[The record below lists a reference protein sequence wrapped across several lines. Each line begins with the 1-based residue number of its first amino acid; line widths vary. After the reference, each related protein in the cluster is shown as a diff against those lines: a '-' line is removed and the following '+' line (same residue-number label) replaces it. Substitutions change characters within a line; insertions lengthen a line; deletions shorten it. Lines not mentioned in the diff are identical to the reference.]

1 LTLSAAAPQI
11 CRTRIPEQEAAM
23 ADLCD
28 LEAVELRRLIGAGE
42 VSPVD
47 LVESCIA
54 RIEAADPAV
63 NAITAKAYDRARA
76 EARAAE
82 AAVQRGDALG
92 PLHGLPIGVKD
103 LSDTEGLLTAYGSPL
118 FADNV
123 PAADER
129 VVAVLRQAGAIVLA
143 KTNTPEFGAGANT
156 RNEVFG
162 PTLNPFDHKLTCAGS
177 SGGSA
182 VALAC
187 GMVPLATGSDLAGS
201 LRTPA
206 AYCGIVGF
214 RPTPGLIPTET
225 RGHGWS
231 PLSVDG
237 PMARTV
243 TDAALMLSA
252 MVGHDPRDPLSL
264 GVEGE
269 PFRVLSQVDLGGLTV
284 AFTEDLGFAPVDSRV
299 RRSFRAARQALEP
312 AVGRSVDF
320 AVDMGGLRHAARCRL
335 RRRPSRE
342 GRGDAG
348 QGRAER
354 HRQCRRRA
362 EARPR
367 RRRQRADGAD
377 PGGARRRRLPVWGRC
392 GDLPGGR
399 PPALPVAGL
408 VSGHDRRRRPVQL
421 LPLAGAGLRP
431 DPGRPALG
439 GTALRP
445 RRGRAALRPADHR
458 PPPRRPCGAVRR
470 PRDRGLGRTERLWS
484 SDSERGLTIL

>member
-1 LTLSAAAPQI
+1 
-11 CRTRIPEQEAAM
+11 M
-23 ADLCD
+23 AELCD

-82 AAVQRGDALG
+82 AAVRRGDALG

-162 PTLNPFDHKLTCAGS
+162 PTRNPFDHDLTCAGS

-243 TDAALMLSA
+243 TDAALLLSA
-252 MVGHDPRDPLSL
+252 MTGHDPRDPLSL
-264 GVEGE
+264 GVDGAA
-269 PFRVLSQVDLGGLTV
+269 FRTLDTIELGGLTV

-320 AVDMGGLRHAARCRL
+320 AVDMAGVDEAFATLRAVGFVAAHREKVEATPDKVGPNVTANVAAGLKLGLADVASALTVQTRVVRDADAFL
-335 RRRPSRE
+335 E
-342 GRGDAG
+342 GVDVVI
-348 QGRAER
+348 
-354 HRQCRRRA
+354 C
-362 EARPR
+362 
-367 RRRQRADGAD
+367 
-377 PGGARRRRLPVWGRC
+377 
-392 GDLPGGR
+392 
-399 PPALPVAGL
+399 PVAGHPPFPWRDWYPATIDGAAL
-408 VSGHDRRRRPVQL
+408 SSYFHWLALAYGPTMAGLPSVALPFGRDETGLPFGLQIIGRRRGDHAVLSAARAIEAW
-421 LPLAGAGLRP
+421 AGRNGF
-431 DPGRPALG
+431 
-439 GTALRP
+439 
-445 RRGRAALRPADHR
+445 GRAVPEAA
-458 PPPRRPCGAVRR
+458 
-470 PRDRGLGRTERLWS
+470 
-484 SDSERGLTIL
+484 

>member
-1 LTLSAAAPQI
+1 
-11 CRTRIPEQEAAM
+11 M

-28 LEAVELRRLIGAGE
+28 LEAVDLRRLIGAGE

-82 AAVQRGDALG
+82 AAVRRGDALG

-123 PAADER
+123 PTADER

-162 PTLNPFDHKLTCAGS
+162 PTRNPFDHDLTCAGS

-264 GVEGE
+264 GVDGAA
-269 PFRVLSQVDLGGLTV
+269 FRALDTVDLGGLTV

-312 AVGRSVDF
+312 VVGRSVDF
-320 AVDMGGLRHAARCRL
+320 ALDMNGVDEAFATLRAVGFVAAHREKVEATPDKVGPNVSANVAAGLKLGLADVASALTVQTRVVR
-335 RRRPSRE
+335 
-342 GRGDAG
+342 DADAFLSG
-348 QGRAER
+348 VDVVI
-354 HRQCRRRA
+354 C
-362 EARPR
+362 
-367 RRRQRADGAD
+367 
-377 PGGARRRRLPVWGRC
+377 
-392 GDLPGGR
+392 
-399 PPALPVAGL
+399 PVAGHPPFPWQDWYPATIDGAVL
-408 VSGHDRRRRPVQL
+408 SSYFHWLALAYGPTLAGLPSVALPFGRDEAGLPFGLQIIGRRRGDHAVLSAARAIEAW
-421 LPLAGAGLRP
+421 AGRNGF
-431 DPGRPALG
+431 
-439 GTALRP
+439 
-445 RRGRAALRPADHR
+445 GRAIPNAA
-458 PPPRRPCGAVRR
+458 
-470 PRDRGLGRTERLWS
+470 
-484 SDSERGLTIL
+484 

>member
-1 LTLSAAAPQI
+1 
-11 CRTRIPEQEAAM
+11 M

-42 VSPVD
+42 ISPVD

-63 NAITAKAYDRARA
+63 NAITAKAFDRARA

-82 AAVQRGDALG
+82 AAVRRGDALG

-103 LSDTEGLLTAYGSPL
+103 LSDTEGLLTTHGSLL
-118 FADNV
+118 FADHV

-162 PTLNPFDHKLTCAGS
+162 PTRNPFDHDLTCGGS

-206 AYCGIVGF
+206 AFCGIVGF

-231 PLSVDG
+231 PLAVDG

-243 TDAALMLSA
+243 ADAGLMLSA
-252 MVGHDPRDPLSL
+252 MVGDDPRDPLSL
-264 GVEGE
+264 GADGE
-269 PFRVLSQVDLGGLTV
+269 PFRRLEAPDLGGLSV
-284 AFTEDLGFAPVDSRV
+284 AFTENLGFAPVDGRV
-299 RRSFRAARQALEP
+299 RTAFHAAARALEP
-312 AVGRSVDF
+312 AFGRSAEF
-320 AVDMGGLRHAARCRL
+320 TVDMGGVDRAFATLRAVGFVAAH
-335 RRRPSRE
+335 RE
-342 GRGDAG
+342 KVETTPDKVGPNVTANVVAGLALGLADVSAALTVQTRVVRDFDAFLAG
-348 QGRAER
+348 VDVVI
-354 HRQCRRRA
+354 C
-362 EARPR
+362 
-367 RRRQRADGAD
+367 
-377 PGGARRRRLPVWGRC
+377 
-392 GDLPGGR
+392 
-399 PPALPVAGL
+399 PVAGHPPFPWRDWYPATVDGATL
-408 VSGHDRRRRPVQL
+408 SSYFHWLALAYGPTLAGLPSVALPFGRDAAGLPFGLQIIGRRRGDRAVLAAARAIEAWAGRNGFARAVPQGVSG
-421 LPLAGAGLRP
+421 
-431 DPGRPALG
+431 
-439 GTALRP
+439 
-445 RRGRAALRPADHR
+445 
-458 PPPRRPCGAVRR
+458 
-470 PRDRGLGRTERLWS
+470 
-484 SDSERGLTIL
+484 

>member
-1 LTLSAAAPQI
+1 
-11 CRTRIPEQEAAM
+11 M
-23 ADLCD
+23 AELCD

-82 AAVQRGDALG
+82 AAVRRGDALG

-156 RNEVFG
+156 RNAVFG
-162 PTLNPFDHKLTCAGS
+162 PTLNPFDHELTCAGS

-252 MVGHDPRDPLSL
+252 MTGHDPRDPLSL
-264 GVEGE
+264 GVDGAA
-269 PFRVLSQVDLGGLTV
+269 FRALDPVDLGGLTV

-320 AVDMGGLRHAARCRL
+320 TVDMAGVDDAFATLRAVGFVAAHREKVEATPDKVGPNVTANVAAGLTLGLADVASALTVQTRVVRDADAFL
-335 RRRPSRE
+335 E
-342 GRGDAG
+342 G
-348 QGRAER
+348 
-354 HRQCRRRA
+354 
-362 EARPR
+362 
-367 RRRQRADGAD
+367 
-377 PGGARRRRLPVWGRC
+377 V
-392 GDLPGGR
+392 DLVIC
-399 PPALPVAGL
+399 PVAGHPPFPWKDWYPATIDGAAL
-408 VSGHDRRRRPVQL
+408 SSYFHWLALAYGPSLAGLPSVALPFGRDEAGLPFGLQIIGRRRGDHAVLSAARAIEAW
-421 LPLAGAGLRP
+421 AGQNGF
-431 DPGRPALG
+431 
-439 GTALRP
+439 
-445 RRGRAALRPADHR
+445 GRAIPDAA
-458 PPPRRPCGAVRR
+458 
-470 PRDRGLGRTERLWS
+470 
-484 SDSERGLTIL
+484 

>member
-1 LTLSAAAPQI
+1 
-11 CRTRIPEQEAAM
+11 M
-23 ADLCD
+23 AELCD

-82 AAVQRGDALG
+82 AAVRRGDVLG

-103 LSDTEGLLTAYGSPL
+103 LSETEGLLTAYGSPL

-129 VVAVLRQAGAIVLA
+129 VVAVLRDAGAIVLA

-162 PTLNPFDHKLTCAGS
+162 PTRNPFDHDLTCAGS

-243 TDAALMLSA
+243 ADAALMLSA

-264 GVEGE
+264 GVDGAA
-269 PFRVLSQVDLGGLTV
+269 FRALDTVDLGGLTV

-320 AVDMGGLRHAARCRL
+320 TVDMNGVDEAFATLRAVGFVAGHREKVEATPDKVGPNVTANVAAGLKLGLADVASALTVQTRVVR
-335 RRRPSRE
+335 
-342 GRGDAG
+342 DAD
-348 QGRAER
+348 AFL
-354 HRQCRRRA
+354 
-362 EARPR
+362 
-367 RRRQRADGAD
+367 DGVD
-377 PGGARRRRLPVWGRC
+377 VVIC
-392 GDLPGGR
+392 
-399 PPALPVAGL
+399 PVAGHPPFPWKDWYPATIDGAVL
-408 VSGHDRRRRPVQL
+408 SSYFHWLALAYGPTLAGLPSVALPFGRDEAGLPFGLQIIGRRRGDHAVLSAARAIEVW
-421 LPLAGAGLRP
+421 AGQNGF
-431 DPGRPALG
+431 
-439 GTALRP
+439 
-445 RRGRAALRPADHR
+445 GRAIPKTA
-458 PPPRRPCGAVRR
+458 
-470 PRDRGLGRTERLWS
+470 
-484 SDSERGLTIL
+484 

>member
-1 LTLSAAAPQI
+1 
-11 CRTRIPEQEAAM
+11 M
-23 ADLCD
+23 AELCD

-82 AAVQRGDALG
+82 AAVRRGDALG

-129 VVAVLRQAGAIVLA
+129 VVAVLRDAGAIVLA

-162 PTLNPFDHKLTCAGS
+162 PTRNPFDHELTCAGS

-269 PFRVLSQVDLGGLTV
+269 PFRALNPVDLGGLTV

-312 AVGRSVDF
+312 AVGSSVDF
-320 AVDMGGLRHAARCRL
+320 AVDMTGVDEAFATLRAVGFVAGHREKVEATPDKVGPNVTANVAAGLKLGLADVASALTVQTRVVR
-335 RRRPSRE
+335 
-342 GRGDAG
+342 DAD
-348 QGRAER
+348 AFL
-354 HRQCRRRA
+354 
-362 EARPR
+362 
-367 RRRQRADGAD
+367 DGVD
-377 PGGARRRRLPVWGRC
+377 VVIC
-392 GDLPGGR
+392 
-399 PPALPVAGL
+399 PVAGHPPFPWKDWYPATIDGAAL
-408 VSGHDRRRRPVQL
+408 SSYFHWLALAYGPTMAGLPSVALPFGRDEAGLPFGLQIIGRRRGDHTVLSAARAIEAW
-421 LPLAGAGLRP
+421 AGRNGF
-431 DPGRPALG
+431 
-439 GTALRP
+439 
-445 RRGRAALRPADHR
+445 GRAVPK
-458 PPPRRPCGAVRR
+458 AV
-470 PRDRGLGRTERLWS
+470 
-484 SDSERGLTIL
+484 

>member
-1 LTLSAAAPQI
+1 
-11 CRTRIPEQEAAM
+11 M
-23 ADLCD
+23 AELCD
-28 LEAVELRRLIGAGE
+28 LDAVELRRLIGVGE

-162 PTLNPFDHKLTCAGS
+162 PTLNPFDHELTCAGS

-237 PMARTV
+237 PMARNV
-243 TDAALMLSA
+243 ADAALLLSA

-269 PFRVLSQVDLGGLTV
+269 PFRALDTVALGRLTV

-320 AVDMGGLRHAARCRL
+320 SVDMTGVDEAFATLRAVGFVAGHREKVEATPDKVGPNVTANVAAGLKLGLADVASALTVQTRVVRDADAFLEGVDVVICPVAGHPPFPWKDWYPATIDGAAL
-335 RRRPSRE
+335 SSYFHWLALAYGPTMAGLPSVALPF
-342 GRGDAG
+342 GRDETGLPFG
-348 QGRAER
+348 LQIIG
-354 HRQCRRRA
+354 
-362 EARPR
+362 R
-367 RRRQRADGAD
+367 RRRDHAVLSAARAIEAW
-377 PGGARRRRLPVWGRC
+377 AGRN
-392 GDLPGGR
+392 GF
-399 PPALPVAGL
+399 
-408 VSGHDRRRRPVQL
+408 
-421 LPLAGAGLRP
+421 
-431 DPGRPALG
+431 
-439 GTALRP
+439 
-445 RRGRAALRPADHR
+445 GRAVPKAA
-458 PPPRRPCGAVRR
+458 
-470 PRDRGLGRTERLWS
+470 
-484 SDSERGLTIL
+484 

>member
-1 LTLSAAAPQI
+1 
-11 CRTRIPEQEAAM
+11 M
-23 ADLCD
+23 AELCD
-28 LEAVELRRLIGAGE
+28 LEAVELRRLIGEGE

-76 EARAAE
+76 EARTAE
-82 AAVQRGDALG
+82 AAVRRGDALG

-129 VVAVLRQAGAIVLA
+129 VVAVLRDAGAIVLA

-162 PTLNPFDHKLTCAGS
+162 PTLNPFDHDLTCAGS

-237 PMARTV
+237 PMARNV
-243 TDAALMLSA
+243 ADAALMLSA

-264 GVEGE
+264 GVDGAA
-269 PFRVLSQVDLGGLTV
+269 FRALDTVDLGGLTV
-284 AFTEDLGFAPVDSRV
+284 AFSEDLGFAPVDSRV

-320 AVDMGGLRHAARCRL
+320 AVDMGGVDEAFATLRAIGFVASHREKVEAAPDKVGPNVTANVAAGLKLGLADVASALTVQTRVVR
-335 RRRPSRE
+335 
-342 GRGDAG
+342 DAD
-348 QGRAER
+348 AFL
-354 HRQCRRRA
+354 
-362 EARPR
+362 
-367 RRRQRADGAD
+367 DGVD
-377 PGGARRRRLPVWGRC
+377 VVIC
-392 GDLPGGR
+392 
-399 PPALPVAGL
+399 PVAGHPPFPWKDWYPATIDGAAL
-408 VSGHDRRRRPVQL
+408 SSYFHWLALAYGPTMAGLPSVALPFGRDEAGLPFGLQIIGRRRGDHAVLSAARAIEAW
-421 LPLAGAGLRP
+421 AGRNGF
-431 DPGRPALG
+431 
-439 GTALRP
+439 
-445 RRGRAALRPADHR
+445 GRAVPA
-458 PPPRRPCGAVRR
+458 AA
-470 PRDRGLGRTERLWS
+470 
-484 SDSERGLTIL
+484 

>member
-1 LTLSAAAPQI
+1 
-11 CRTRIPEQEAAM
+11 
-23 ADLCD
+23 
-28 LEAVELRRLIGAGE
+28 
-42 VSPVD
+42 
-47 LVESCIA
+47 
-54 RIEAADPAV
+54 EAADPAV

-76 EARAAE
+76 EALAAE
-82 AAVQRGDALG
+82 AAVRRGDALG

-103 LSDTEGLLTAYGSPL
+103 LSETEGLLTAYGSPL

-162 PTLNPFDHKLTCAGS
+162 PTRNPFDHELTCAGS

-269 PFRVLSQVDLGGLTV
+269 PFRTLDTVDLGGLTV

-312 AVGRSVDF
+312 AVGSSVDF
-320 AVDMGGLRHAARCRL
+320 AVDMTGVDEAFATLRAVGFVAGHREKVEATPDKVGPNVTANVAAGLKLGLADVASALTVQTRVVR
-335 RRRPSRE
+335 
-342 GRGDAG
+342 DAD
-348 QGRAER
+348 AFL
-354 HRQCRRRA
+354 
-362 EARPR
+362 
-367 RRRQRADGAD
+367 DGVD
-377 PGGARRRRLPVWGRC
+377 VVIC
-392 GDLPGGR
+392 
-399 PPALPVAGL
+399 PVAGHPPFPWKDWYPATIDGAAL
-408 VSGHDRRRRPVQL
+408 SSYFHWLALAYGPTMAGLPSVALPFGRDEAGLPFGLQIIGRRRGDHTVL
-421 LPLAGAGLRP
+421 SAALAIEAWAGRN
-431 DPGRPALG
+431 GF
-439 GTALRP
+439 
-445 RRGRAALRPADHR
+445 GRAVPK
-458 PPPRRPCGAVRR
+458 AV
-470 PRDRGLGRTERLWS
+470 
-484 SDSERGLTIL
+484 

>member
-1 LTLSAAAPQI
+1 
-11 CRTRIPEQEAAM
+11 M
-23 ADLCD
+23 AELCD

-42 VSPVD
+42 VSPVE

-82 AAVQRGDALG
+82 AAVRRGDALG

-129 VVAVLRQAGAIVLA
+129 VVAVLRDAGAIVLA

-162 PTLNPFDHKLTCAGS
+162 PTLNPFDHELTCAGS

-243 TDAALMLSA
+243 ADAALLLSA
-252 MVGHDPRDPLSL
+252 MTGHDPRDPLSL
-264 GVEGE
+264 GVDGAA
-269 PFRVLSQVDLGGLTV
+269 FRALDTVDLGGLTV
-284 AFTEDLGFAPVDSRV
+284 AFSEDLGFAPVDSRV
-299 RRSFRAARQALEP
+299 RRTFRAARQALEP

-320 AVDMGGLRHAARCRL
+320 AVDMGGVDEAFATLRAVGFVAGHREKVEATPDKVGPNVTANVAAGLKLGLADVAGALTVQTRVVR
-335 RRRPSRE
+335 
-342 GRGDAG
+342 DAD
-348 QGRAER
+348 AFL
-354 HRQCRRRA
+354 
-362 EARPR
+362 
-367 RRRQRADGAD
+367 DGVD
-377 PGGARRRRLPVWGRC
+377 VVIC
-392 GDLPGGR
+392 
-399 PPALPVAGL
+399 PVAGHPPFPWKDWYPATIDGAAL
-408 VSGHDRRRRPVQL
+408 SSYFHWLALAYGPTMAGLPSVALPFGRDEAGLPFGLQIIGRRRGDHAVLSAARAIEAW
-421 LPLAGAGLRP
+421 AGRNGF
-431 DPGRPALG
+431 
-439 GTALRP
+439 
-445 RRGRAALRPADHR
+445 GRAVPA
-458 PPPRRPCGAVRR
+458 AA
-470 PRDRGLGRTERLWS
+470 
-484 SDSERGLTIL
+484 

>member
-1 LTLSAAAPQI
+1 
-11 CRTRIPEQEAAM
+11 M
-23 ADLCD
+23 AELCD

-82 AAVQRGDALG
+82 AAVRRGDALG

-129 VVAVLRQAGAIVLA
+129 VVAVLRDAGAIVLA

-162 PTLNPFDHKLTCAGS
+162 PTLNPFDHELTCAGS

-243 TDAALMLSA
+243 ADAALLLSA

-269 PFRVLSQVDLGGLTV
+269 PFRALNPVDLGGLTV

-299 RRSFRAARQALEP
+299 RRSFRAVRQALEP

-320 AVDMGGLRHAARCRL
+320 AVDMTGVDEAFATLRAVGFVAGHREKVEATPDKVGPNVTANVAAGLKLGLADVASALTVQTRVVRDADAFL
-335 RRRPSRE
+335 E
-342 GRGDAG
+342 GVDVVI
-348 QGRAER
+348 
-354 HRQCRRRA
+354 C
-362 EARPR
+362 
-367 RRRQRADGAD
+367 
-377 PGGARRRRLPVWGRC
+377 
-392 GDLPGGR
+392 
-399 PPALPVAGL
+399 PVAGHPPFPWRDWYPATIDGAAL
-408 VSGHDRRRRPVQL
+408 SSYFHWLALAYGPTMAGLPSVALPFGRDEAGLPFGLQIIGRRRGDHAVLSAARAIEAW
-421 LPLAGAGLRP
+421 AGRNGF
-431 DPGRPALG
+431 
-439 GTALRP
+439 
-445 RRGRAALRPADHR
+445 GRAVPK
-458 PPPRRPCGAVRR
+458 AV
-470 PRDRGLGRTERLWS
+470 
-484 SDSERGLTIL
+484 

>member
-1 LTLSAAAPQI
+1 
-11 CRTRIPEQEAAM
+11 M
-23 ADLCD
+23 AELCD
-28 LEAVELRRLIGAGE
+28 REAVDLRRLIGAGE
-42 VSPVD
+42 ISPVE

-54 RIEAADPAV
+54 RIESADPAV
-63 NAITAKAYDRARA
+63 NAITATAYDRARA
-76 EARAAE
+76 EAQQAE
-82 AAVQRGDALG
+82 AAVRRGDALG

-123 PAADER
+123 PAADEL

-162 PTLNPFDHKLTCAGS
+162 PTLNPFDHELTCAGS

-206 AYCGIVGF
+206 SYCGIVGF

-243 TDAALMLSA
+243 ADAALMLSV
-252 MVGHDPRDPLSL
+252 MVGDDPRDPLSL
-264 GVEGE
+264 GVDGA
-269 PFRVLSQVDLGGLTV
+269 PFRALDTVDLGGLSA

-299 RRSFRAARQALEP
+299 RTTFRAAREALEP
-312 AVGRSVDF
+312 AFGRRADF
-320 AVDMGGLRHAARCRL
+320 AVDMRGVDQAFATLRAVGFVAGHREKVEATPDKVGPNVSANVAAGLKLGLADVASALTVQTRVL
-335 RRRPSRE
+335 RDF
-342 GRGDAG
+342 DAFLAG
-348 QGRAER
+348 VDVVI
-354 HRQCRRRA
+354 C
-362 EARPR
+362 
-367 RRRQRADGAD
+367 
-377 PGGARRRRLPVWGRC
+377 
-392 GDLPGGR
+392 
-399 PPALPVAGL
+399 PVAGHPPFPWKDWYPATIDGAEL
-408 VSGHDRRRRPVQL
+408 SSYFHWLALAYGPTLAGLPSVALPFGRDAAGLPFGLQIIGRRRGDRAV
-421 LPLAGAGLRP
+421 LAAARAIETWAGCN
-431 DPGRPALG
+431 GF
-439 GTALRP
+439 
-445 RRGRAALRPADHR
+445 GRAVPK
-458 PPPRRPCGAVRR
+458 
-470 PRDRGLGRTERLWS
+470 LG
-484 SDSERGLTIL
+484 

>member
-1 LTLSAAAPQI
+1 
-11 CRTRIPEQEAAM
+11 
-23 ADLCD
+23 
-28 LEAVELRRLIGAGE
+28 
-42 VSPVD
+42 
-47 LVESCIA
+47 
-54 RIEAADPAV
+54 
-63 NAITAKAYDRARA
+63 
-76 EARAAE
+76 
-82 AAVQRGDALG
+82 
-92 PLHGLPIGVKD
+92 
-103 LSDTEGLLTAYGSPL
+103 
-118 FADNV
+118 
-123 PAADER
+123 

-162 PTLNPFDHKLTCAGS
+162 PTLNPFDHELTCAGS

-243 TDAALMLSA
+243 TDAALLLSA

-269 PFRVLSQVDLGGLTV
+269 PFRALDTVDLGGLSV

-320 AVDMGGLRHAARCRL
+320 AVDMGGVDEAFATLRAVGFVAGHREKLEATPDKVGPNVSANVAAGLKLGLADVASALTVQTRVVR
-335 RRRPSRE
+335 
-342 GRGDAG
+342 DAD
-348 QGRAER
+348 AFL
-354 HRQCRRRA
+354 
-362 EARPR
+362 
-367 RRRQRADGAD
+367 DGVD
-377 PGGARRRRLPVWGRC
+377 VVIC
-392 GDLPGGR
+392 
-399 PPALPVAGL
+399 PVAGHPPFPWREWYPATIDGAAL
-408 VSGHDRRRRPVQL
+408 SSYFHWLALAYGPTMAGLPSVALPFGRDEAGLPFGLQIIGRRRGDHAVLSAAR
-421 LPLAGAGLRP
+421 AIEAWAMRNGF
-431 DPGRPALG
+431 
-439 GTALRP
+439 
-445 RRGRAALRPADHR
+445 GRAVPA
-458 PPPRRPCGAVRR
+458 
-470 PRDRGLGRTERLWS
+470 
-484 SDSERGLTIL
+484 